1 MVAINS
7 MRSKLVLGNSK
18 ICADIA
24 AAFGIPNAREIDIYM
39 SVDSVVSVNAVF
51 FPSYDQMEKL
61 ESVIKFY
68 NLKVADKE
76 DAKDNAPNKPS

>member
-1 MVAINS
+1 
-7 MRSKLVLGNSK
+7 MRSELVPGKSK

-24 AAFGIPNAREIDIYM
+24 ASLGIPNARELEIYM
-39 SVDSVVSVNAVF
+39 AVDSIVSVKAVF

-76 DAKDNAPNKPS
+76 DDKDNAPIKPS

>member
-1 MVAINS
+1 
-7 MRSKLVLGNSK
+7 MRSELVPGKSK

-24 AAFGIPNAREIDIYM
+24 AALGIPRAREIDINM
-39 SVDSVVSVNAVF
+39 SVDSIVSVRAVF
-51 FPSYDQMEKL
+51 FPSYDQMEKV

-76 DAKDNAPNKPS
+76 DNKDNAPVELS